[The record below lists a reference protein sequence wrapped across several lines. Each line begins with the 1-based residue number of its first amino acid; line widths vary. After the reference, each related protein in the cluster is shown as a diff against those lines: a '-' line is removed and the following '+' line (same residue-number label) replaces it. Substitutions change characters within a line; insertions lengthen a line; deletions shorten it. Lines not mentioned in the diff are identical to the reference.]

1 MSLGA
6 WTNAGGLLDAN
17 GELDD
22 MYAALADTC
31 PTVPLDSMQ
40 QTYPWFQHA
49 ANIHCLTLSL
59 LCQERDKHLKE
70 LHGEWTQRAKQAG
83 GNRTLQKVRA
93 SGYVGLSSAR
103 G

>member
-1 MSLGA
+1 MIS
-6 WTNAGGLLDAN
+6 
-17 GELDD
+17 
-22 MYAALADTC
+22 TC
-31 PTVPLDSMQ
+31 SKYTLFDII
-40 QTYPWFQHA
+40 
-49 ANIHCLTLSL
+49 NIITI

-93 SGYVGLSSAR
+93 SIGYVGLSSAR